1 MASFDDLF
9 RFQQIDKALQS
20 DIEWLSS
27 DCVLK
32 KYRLKFYK
40 NSILGLQ
47 FLKKQKVY
55 ILPLDFLMPL

>member
-9 RFQQIDKALQS
+9 RLQQIDKALQS

-27 DCVLK
+27 DCVFK